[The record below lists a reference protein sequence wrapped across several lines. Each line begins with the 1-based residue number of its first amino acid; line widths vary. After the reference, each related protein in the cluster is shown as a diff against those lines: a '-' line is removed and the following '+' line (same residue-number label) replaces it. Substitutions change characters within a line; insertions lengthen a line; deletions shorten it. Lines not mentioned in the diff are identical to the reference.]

1 MNPCSRT
8 DSRNRNE
15 SIIMALKHRAAKND
29 RNRNMMALF
38 EAGNSIEALME
49 LHGLSKNRVM
59 AILRDE
65 RNRRA
70 ASTDP
75 FYRNLRSQA
84 AS

>member
-1 MNPCSRT
+1 
-8 DSRNRNE
+8 
-15 SIIMALKHRAAKND
+15 MALKHRASKSD
-29 RNRNMMALF
+29 RNRNLMSLF
-38 EAGNSIEALME
+38 EAGNSIKELMIRF
-49 LHGLSKNRVM
+49 GLSKNRVM

>member
-1 MNPCSRT
+1 
-8 DSRNRNE
+8 
-15 SIIMALKHRAAKND
+15 MALKHRASKSD
-29 RNRNMMALF
+29 RNRNLMSLF
-38 EAGNSIEALME
+38 EAGKSVKELMINF
-49 LHGLSKNRVM
+49 GLSKNRVM

>member
-1 MNPCSRT
+1 
-8 DSRNRNE
+8 
-15 SIIMALKHRAAKND
+15 MALKHRATKSD
-29 RNRNMMALF
+29 RNRNLMSLF
-38 EAGNSIEALME
+38 EAGNSIKELMIRF
-49 LHGLSKNRVM
+49 GLSKNRVM